1 MNQNELAE
9 NLLAEAV
16 RIRKQTLGREHLDVA
31 ASLSKLGSVRVALGR
46 FDEAFD
52 DLRAALNIAKYGGS
66 SSSTQR
72 SSLSDNHRP
81 PNHKT
86 VAQMQCHLA
95 CLYFEKGELLAA
107 QATFQDALAIFR
119 MLHAQRNKDLQD
131 TSARNALAMQLTD
144 TLCNIGSVQ
153 NRRKR
158 FSEAIASFQEALD
171 LQRGI
176 LPSQDDPRIISTL
189 DNLGYSYSKNK
200 EYARAVTC
208 YKSMLRSQVAQNN
221 ATAGTTAFTPD
232 CLATFRKRILLY
244 EKLRL
249 PEQALEDT
257 KEVLRLQ
264 KTIGLPKD
272 HAIVLETKSILEDLN
287 QKIRYKKRKEQE
299 HKKQQQQAAVV
310 AAASNPVV

>member
-1 MNQNELAE
+1 MNQNALAE

-16 RIRKQTLGREHLDVA
+16 QIRKQTLGREHLDVA

-52 DLRAALNIAKYGGS
+52 DLRAALNIAKSPGATRGD
-66 SSSTQR
+66 R
-72 SSLSDNHRP
+72 

-107 QATFQDALAIFR
+107 QATFQDALQIFR
-119 MLHAQRNKDLQD
+119 MLWSHRKDQD
-131 TSARNALAMQLTD
+131 TATRNALAMQLTD

-171 LQRGI
+171 LQRG
-176 LPSQDDPRIISTL
+176 LLQSQDDPRIISTL

-208 YKSMLRSQVAQNN
+208 YKSMLRSQVSLS
-221 ATAGTTAFTPD
+221 GTFSTE

-244 EKLRL
+244 EKLKL

-264 KTIGLPKD
+264 KSMLPKD
-272 HAIVLETKSILEDLN
+272 HVIVLETKVILEELN
-287 QKIRYKKRKEQE
+287 QKKHKKRKEQE
-299 HKKQQQQAAVV
+299 QKSKQAAV
-310 AAASNPVV
+310 AAASA